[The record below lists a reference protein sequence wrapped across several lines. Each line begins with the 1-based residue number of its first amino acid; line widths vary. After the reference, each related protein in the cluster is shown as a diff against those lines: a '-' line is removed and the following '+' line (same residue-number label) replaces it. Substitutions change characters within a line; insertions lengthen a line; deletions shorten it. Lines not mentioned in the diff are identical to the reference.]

1 MDDLDSIATLLAK
14 PEPSREVLLRSRG
27 RLEARMAGRGRRRT
41 GWLVPMVAL
50 AAAAAAVAAVITMGS
65 AAPTAPLGDLSGRDV
80 LLMAAVSAERTPQGS
95 GTYWHVLSS
104 HEGRDMPSM
113 ESWTRRDGRRWT
125 RGMAMDPPEAVLPD
139 PKPLMLKG
147 AEVSFEDL
155 ETLPTDPEALKTW
168 IVERR
173 GNPRNMTL
181 SEQRGEPL
189 FPLISLIT
197 ELPTPPEVRSAAFR
211 ALATTPGVRN
221 TGAVEGGQELVIPDP
236 DNEWETRL
244 VVDPETAQVKRTNFL
259 LGGDGNLMWTKGSI
273 SLTTEWTDRPP
284 Q

>member
-1 MDDLDSIATLLAK
+1 MDDLDSIATLLTK

-41 GWLVPMVAL
+41 GWLVPVVAL
-50 AAAAAAVAAVITMGS
+50 ATAAAAVVAVITVS
-65 AAPTAPLGDLSGRDV
+65 PADLSGRDV
-80 LLMAAVSAERTPQGS
+80 LLMAAVSAERTPRGS
-95 GTYWHVLSS
+95 GTYWHVLFS
-104 HEGRDMPSM
+104 HETPGLPSM

-125 RGMAMDPPEAVLPD
+125 RGMEVGPPEAVLPD

-147 AEVSFEDL
+147 AEVSFDDL
-155 ETLPTDPEALKTW
+155 QTLPTDPEALKTW
-168 IVERR
+168 IAKRR
-173 GNPRNMTL
+173 GNPNDMSR
-181 SEQRGEPL
+181 SELRDEPL

-221 TGAVEGGQELVIPDP
+221 AGPVEGGQELVIPDS
-236 DNEWETRL
+236 DGWETRL

-259 LGGDGNLMWTKGSI
+259 LGGDGSLTWSKGSI
-273 SLTTEWTDRPP
+273 TLTAGWTDRLPR
-284 Q
+284 